1 MKMRETIKY
10 CTVPIDENKSFIFD
24 HVHIV
29 WNEQITFHQHA
40 ELEVSYVIKG
50 SGTRVVG
57 DLVEPF
63 SAGEVVFLPSN
74 MPHCWSFDPNNY
86 DEEGKIENI
95 TILFPESLFDKCI
108 HSFPETRQH
117 ILKIKQWKQAIRF
130 QGKVL
135 EQLQKKLVAMR
146 WQNDMERIASLINLF
161 FIIASSE
168 ESLIVG
174 SRKKQSLNAVKMQ
187 AIYRFIYNNYQREIA
202 LDEVASYVNMNRT
215 SFCVFFKRA
224 TGKSF
229 FSSLNEYRISSS
241 CLMLSETARPVADIC
256 YAVGFNDIPH
266 YNRTFKKLK
275 GLTPKEYRGKEQQ

>member
-1 MKMRETIKY
+1 MEASHQ
-10 CTVPIDENKSFIFD
+10 VPG
-24 HVHIV
+24 
-29 WNEQITFHQHA
+29 
-40 ELEVSYVIKG
+40 KG
-50 SGTRVVG
+50 
-57 DLVEPF
+57 
-63 SAGEVVFLPSN
+63 AGAV
-74 MPHCWSFDPNNY
+74 
-86 DEEGKIENI
+86 
-95 TILFPESLFDKCI
+95 
-108 HSFPETRQH
+108 
-117 ILKIKQWKQAIRF
+117 A
-130 QGKVL
+130 
-135 EQLQKKLVAMR
+135 KKLVAMR